1 MGRYCLTVKRR
12 GQGRRKG
19 DVKGKGVVLEV
30 APAVDQKMVEEE
42 EEIESVNLARRRR
55 QNVAKRFLRRKMV
68 SQPNRGVR
76 LSPKQSYRQVKD
88 QILKERNLKLMLEVA
103 VEVRMREVMLVRE
116 DELCPLAVTVMVV
129 KNQGQDQVQGQALGV
144 GQEVGQAV
152 APADLSPDQSQD
164 HVQSQAV
171 DQDHDQDQ
179 EVDLQGRDQVQG
191 QNQVVQQGQG
201 REVQQGQD
209 QPAQQGRRSQVQ
221 GQLLDPQQVQKS
233 QEVKGHL
240 NHLQDLEVRL
250 KTDFCH
256 TCNIEIAF
264 GILAMV
270 VESFLVSSV
279 SVTMKRQA
287 SHIVLQNFHSLMYIF
302 LYKTKVW
309 NLCLFHVWTT
319 VN

>member
-1 MGRYCLTVKRR
+1 
-12 GQGRRKG
+12 
-19 DVKGKGVVLEV
+19 
-30 APAVDQKMVEEE
+30 
-42 EEIESVNLARRRR
+42 
-55 QNVAKRFLRRKMV
+55 
-68 SQPNRGVR
+68 
-76 LSPKQSYRQVKD
+76 
-88 QILKERNLKLMLEVA
+88 
-103 VEVRMREVMLVRE
+103 MLVRE
-116 DELCPLAVTVMVV
+116 DELCLLAVTVMVV

-209 QPAQQGRRSQVQ
+209 QAAQQGRRSQVQ

-250 KTDFCH
+250 KTDFCY

-270 VESFLVSSV
+270 VESFYMFFLVSSV
-279 SVTMKRQA
+279 SVTMKIQA

-302 LYKTKVW
+302 CIKQT
-309 NLCLFHVWTT
+309 
-319 VN
+319 